1 MPFAA
6 LPPEAVIG
14 YRTRRDSFDRDGA
27 QNYRTTP
34 SPCSCFLP
42 YRRRGWAVNGG
53 GPSPGMVNDASLATG
68 LFATRCVNIAAV
80 VILLYDH
87 ALTLGTEV
95 RLIWPAKFTSA
106 KALFLFERY
115 CVPAGMLVYIVQLFS
130 GLYGATF
137 SDEFCRWWMGIAA
150 FVAWA
155 AVASSNFLILLRLWL
170 VWDRN
175 RQLMIWTMF
184 IFIGLQVAGLA
195 CAAIVVQ
202 EMTPSMAWNTEMQMC
217 TWTVS
222 KVHVAILWVPGMAF
236 DLIMFCI
243 TWWNALTKPRPSN
256 TPLATVMYRDGLYFF
271 LILLCLR
278 MINTVLSSTDKHIS
292 PGLTFIAMFPV
303 FCLTSLTT
311 CRLVLRLREA
321 SEVEH
326 ADDEEPEDDYEELER
341 SSSVIHVET
350 VQTVMDRAKIDDKM
364 NSLRP
369 LRSTLFRSLRSPAA
383 ATRQLAIRP
392 VTLPILHKRNEAS
405 YPGLKPGSESLAH
418 AAQNIREEAA
428 KSGKDIASA
437 IAGVNVPQEG
447 FVGVTGFVASEV
459 PKPVLFFGLAGT
471 IPYLGTGAT
480 TVYLAHQASLAVTGQ
495 VGQVDP
501 GVAITILDQAL
512 NVQVTYGAVML
523 SFLGALHWGME
534 FAGFGGHQGYKRLAL
549 GAVPVL
555 VAWPTLALD
564 PTMALAAQWA
574 GFTALW
580 WADLKATSLGWTPK
594 WYAQYR
600 FYLSILAGSCILGSL
615 AGITYWGPVGGH
627 GLLDHELELIRDQR
641 STLAKKAEDA
651 SNDEITIVKGEETWT
666 RLRKTEDI
674 ERERAEKEGKK
685 PPTNK
690 KEDEPNQE
698 DKQE

>member
-1 MPFAA
+1 
-6 LPPEAVIG
+6 
-14 YRTRRDSFDRDGA
+14 
-27 QNYRTTP
+27 
-34 SPCSCFLP
+34 
-42 YRRRGWAVNGG
+42 
-53 GPSPGMVNDASLATG
+53 MVNDASLATG

-202 EMTPSMAWNTEMQMC
+202 EMTSSMAWNTEMQMC

-222 KVHVAILWVPGMAF
+222 TVHVAILWVPGMAF

-271 LILLCLR
+271 LILLGLR

-326 ADDEEPEDDYEELER
+326 ADEEPEDDYEELEH
-341 SSSVIHVET
+341 SSSVVHVET
-350 VQTVMDRAKIDDKM
+350 VKTVI
-364 NSLRP
+364 
-369 LRSTLFRSLRSPAA
+369 
-383 ATRQLAIRP
+383 
-392 VTLPILHKRNEAS
+392 TLPILHKRNEAS

-437 IAGVNVPQEG
+437 IAGVNVPKDG
-447 FVGVTGFVASEV
+447 FLGVTGFVASEV
-459 PKPVLFFGLAGT
+459 PRPVLAFGLAGT

-600 FYLSILAGSCILGSL
+600 FYLSILAGACILGSL

-641 STLAKKAEDA
+641 SVLAKKVEDA

-685 PPTNK
+685 PPANKK
-690 KEDEPNQE
+690 KEDSEQE